1 MGFANAVKGYL
12 SIQGLMTGISITLC
26 LFAFGV
32 MMITFGSLNVNN
44 KKDPNYKKFFA
55 PKKETTKT
63 CGYYRTDGSCK
74 RFNYS
79 TTYDTTK
86 CSNMSAVTKIRGKQN
101 NMVYEQHI
109 ETGDC
114 RKPKMTKKG
123 SVVLLVV
130 GCLLVL
136 SAMLTAYITSDEEA
150 RMIFAFS
157 DPSLGPG
164 SMGTGS
170 SGTGFKNIVNGFK
183 NILNAV
189 SG

>member
-44 KKDPNYKKFFA
+44 KKDPNYKKYNA
-55 PKKETTKT
+55 PKKDTTKT
-63 CGYYRTDGSCK
+63 CKRYRPDGSCK
-74 RFNYS
+74 IFDYHS
-79 TTYDTTK
+79 TYDTTK
-86 CSNMSAVTKIRGKQN
+86 CSNMSAVTKIRGKKN
-101 NMVYEQHI
+101 TMVYEQHI

-123 SVVLLVV
+123 SITLLVV

-136 SAMLTAYITSDEEA
+136 SAMVTAYITSDEEA
-150 RMIFAFS
+150 RMIFALS
-157 DPSLGPG
+157 DPPLGP
-164 SMGTGS
+164 GTGS
-170 SGTGFKNIVNGFK
+170 SGTGFKNIVNGFT
-183 NILNAV
+183 NVLGAV
-189 SG
+189 GG

>member
-1 MGFANAVKGYL
+1 MGIANAIKGYL

-32 MMITFGSLNVNN
+32 IMITFGSLNVNN
-44 KKDPNYKKFFA
+44 KKDPNYKKYHA
-55 PKKETTKT
+55 PKKETTQT
-63 CGYYRTDGSCK
+63 CKRYRPDGSCK
-74 RFNYS
+74 IFDDNS
-79 TTYDTTK
+79 TYDTTK
-86 CSNMSAVTKIRGKQN
+86 CSNMPAVTRIRGKKN
-101 NMVYEQHI
+101 TMVYEQHI

-123 SVVLLVV
+123 SIVLLVV
-130 GCLLVL
+130 GCLLVS
-136 SAMLTAYITSDEEA
+136 SAMVTADITSDEEA

-170 SGTGFKNIVNGFK
+170 SGTGFKNISNGFL
-183 NILNAV
+183 NIFKAI
-189 SG
+189 SE